1 MAYCQPLLQCPGHG
15 QQELTFYLPFTAL
28 GGRRKE
34 LQQIMSNNIYVVL
47 GTFLLFSGEQVE

>member
-1 MAYCQPLLQCPGHG
+1 LLQCPGHG

-28 GGRRKE
+28 GGRRKG